1 MSTADVQCSG
11 CQRHFASDSNLFVHL
26 ARVRSGPCYDLYRD
40 ILRRAMNS
48 SPPPAPTSDSAE
60 AVEPMDVDQPQDA
73 EAGDLLQ
80 DLEDL
85 NIEDSGLV
93 INIED
98 FGEDEEDADEVG
110 NEDEDGVEV
119 ADEDTMYF

>member
-1 MSTADVQCSG
+1 
-11 CQRHFASDSNLFVHL
+11 
-26 ARVRSGPCYDLYRD
+26 
-40 ILRRAMNS
+40 
-48 SPPPAPTSDSAE
+48 
-60 AVEPMDVDQPQDA
+60 MDVDQPQDA

-98 FGEDEEDADEVG
+98 FGEDEEDADEVV

>member
-1 MSTADVQCSG
+1 
-11 CQRHFASDSNLFVHL
+11 
-26 ARVRSGPCYDLYRD
+26 
-40 ILRRAMNS
+40 MNS

-98 FGEDEEDADEVG
+98 FGEDEEDADEVV